1 MCCRKYDADL
11 KKAFEQL
18 RRVVPRLPRS
28 YSRVSGYLISKF
40 LQNIL
45 FTFLFV
51 LIRPLRDFYK
61 FPSLRDNSPPNIAP
75 RLYGQNCEFFTTQLS
90 RNSQE
95 TWAQR
100 KLNHLY
106 VMARTAKAS
115 ESLVRIL
122 MYGTWAIV
130 SQFSISWFFKKDVRY
145 KCYQLKQLNNVCV
158 HFAGTN
164 FTGSHQIHREPGKE
178 NWRYG
183 EGVKLQLCLATRTHL
198 GRQCPDER
206 AFRVWPHV
214 PSIPTA
220 FFAFHAVE
228 AVYSTSFST
237 FN

>member
-1 MCCRKYDADL
+1 MYCRKYDADL

-45 FTFLFV
+45 LLFFSFLCV
-51 LIRPLRDFYK
+51 
-61 FPSLRDNSPPNIAP
+61 PPNMSP
-75 RLYGQNCEFFTTQLS
+75 RLYGQNCEFFTIQLS

-164 FTGSHQIHREPGKE
+164 FAGSHQVHREPGKE
-178 NWRYG
+178 NSRYG
-183 EGVKLQLCLATRTHL
+183 EGVKWQLCLATGTYL

-206 AFRVWPHV
+206 TFRVWPHV
-214 PSIPTA
+214 PSIPSE